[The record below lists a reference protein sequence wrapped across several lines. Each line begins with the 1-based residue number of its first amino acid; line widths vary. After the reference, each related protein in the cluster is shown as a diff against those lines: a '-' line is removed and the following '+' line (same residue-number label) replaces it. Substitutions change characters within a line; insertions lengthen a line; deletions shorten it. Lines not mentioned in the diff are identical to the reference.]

1 MITQKTAPGGGPGAA
16 EQRRGGIGARSLT
29 SPVIIAD
36 LRPNVKRQ
44 FDKALSRRLDCVLT
58 LADFEKSRLWGW
70 LLGLYRRRLEKSI
83 PL

>member
-1 MITQKTAPGGGPGAA
+1 MITQKTAASGELAA
-16 EQRRGGIGARSLT
+16 GTMARRDALPFRLYDTTDLAKTQTARF
-29 SPVIIAD
+29 D
-36 LRPNVKRQ
+36 RQ
-44 FDKALSRRLDCVLT
+44 LSQSLDCVLT